1 MNKEILKKV
10 GFAKEV
16 DAVKHNIC
24 PFCGKKID
32 VTKEFRDSLSRR
44 EYAISGLCQDC
55 QDKVF
60 GVTANN

>member
-10 GFAKEV
+10 GFEKEV
-16 DAVKHNIC
+16 KAVEQGEC

-32 VTKEFRDSLSRR
+32 VIKEFRDSLSRR

-55 QDKVF
+55 QDKMF
-60 GVTANN
+60 GVTNN